1 MYEVI
6 VVHVLCVK
14 KVAVL
19 FLAQVL
25 RIDAIGTQ
33 EFLICYTEGLANGLC
48 YELGLRTKRKR
59 EREKQKLKQCIN
71 KIFWQNLSRKAV
83 RLEFYLTFNY

>member
-14 KVAVL
+14 EVTVL

-25 RIDAIGTQ
+25 RVDAIGTQ

-59 EREKQKLKQCIN
+59 RERGKKTVTNQGG
-71 KIFWQNLSRKAV
+71 
-83 RLEFYLTFNY
+83 

>member
-14 KVAVL
+14 EVAVL

-25 RIDAIGTQ
+25 RVDAIGAQ
-33 EFLICYTEGLANGLC
+33 EFLICYTESLANGLC
-48 YELGLRTKRKR
+48 YELGLRTRRKGR
-59 EREKQKLKQCIN
+59 ERKKTPI
-71 KIFWQNLSRKAV
+71 R
-83 RLEFYLTFNY
+83 TM